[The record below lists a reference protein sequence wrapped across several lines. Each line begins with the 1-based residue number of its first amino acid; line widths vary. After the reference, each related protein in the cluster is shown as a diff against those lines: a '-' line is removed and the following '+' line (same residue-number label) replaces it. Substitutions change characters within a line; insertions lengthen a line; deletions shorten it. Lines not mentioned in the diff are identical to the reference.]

1 MKKHEKPLLTVIISI
16 LLCVFACVTVNIYF
30 PAEKVES
37 VAEDI
42 VGEIRSQGA
51 EESPKDDK
59 TSFLQRTVVA
69 LTCSTAWAED
79 AVNVSNATIRALKE
93 QMKNRF
99 AQMKPYY
106 KQGRLVEGDDGYL
119 SEGNTE
125 GLSLKEKRDLKG
137 LVDAENKDRARLY
150 SEVAKAMDIDPSQV
164 SRVAEIFAKQWKQQ

>member
-1 MKKHEKPLLTVIISI
+1 MKKHEKPLLTVIVSI
-16 LLCVFACVTVNIYF
+16 MLCIFACVTVNIYF

-42 VGEIRSQGA
+42 VGEIRGQEA
-51 EESPKDDK
+51 EKPPKDNN
-59 TSFLQRTVVA
+59 TSFLQRTLVA
-69 LTCSTAWAED
+69 LTCSIAWAED

-106 KQGRLVEGDDGYL
+106 KQGRLVEGDNGYL

-137 LVDAENKDRARLY
+137 LINAENKDRARLY
-150 SEVAKAMDIDPSQV
+150 SEVAKAMDIDASQV
-164 SRVAEIFAKQWKQQ
+164 DRIARIFAKQWKQQ